1 MRACERAD
9 TAGIKNFTD
18 KISSM
23 VSYVVSLQP
32 IVMCYGMVALI
43 LCTYTPILTYLSYPI
58 GWFMDLTGVPE
69 AYTAAPAIISGFADN
84 YLPIIL
90 GKAVASPQT
99 KFIVGTMSILE
110 LIYMSEI
117 GALLISTKLVK
128 NMGHVALIFIERTV
142 IALPFVVLIST
153 IIF

>member
-1 MRACERAD
+1 MHLYAYPDLSIVSDWLVYGSDRRSRSLYS
-9 TAGIKNFTD
+9 G
-18 KISSM
+18 SS
-23 VSYVVSLQP
+23 YH
-32 IVMCYGMVALI
+32 
-43 LCTYTPILTYLSYPI
+43 
-58 GWFMDLTGVPE
+58 FR
-69 AYTAAPAIISGFADN
+69 FADN